1 MASEICLKIL
11 QQTSPL
17 PKKKKW
23 GWKGMM
29 KNYGRVD
36 G

>member
-17 PKKKKW
+17 PKKV
-23 GWKGMM
+23 GWKGMT
-29 KNYGRVD
+29 KNYGRGD